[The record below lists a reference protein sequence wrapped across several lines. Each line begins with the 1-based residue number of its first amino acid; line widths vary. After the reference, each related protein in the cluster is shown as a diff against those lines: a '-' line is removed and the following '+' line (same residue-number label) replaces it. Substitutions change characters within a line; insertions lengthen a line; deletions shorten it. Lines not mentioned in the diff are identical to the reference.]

1 MGVCVCVWSWGIFLE
16 IQVVR
21 ISQVYFSKHK
31 GGLCGGGARVTADK
45 EVTTGVVLTGAYYTL
60 KN

>member
-1 MGVCVCVWSWGIFLE
+1 MGVCVCVWSWGVFLE

-31 GGLCGGGARVTADK
+31 GGLYVGGARVTADK
-45 EVTTGVVLTGAYYTL
+45 EVTTAATLTCVHT
-60 KN
+60 